1 MKISFD
7 NVMPEPL
14 ASIQH
19 GKNSIWGA
27 SFQLDKGEKVVLNA
41 SSGKGKTTFT
51 HTLAGIRK
59 DYDGD
64 LKFNDQQVS
73 KITPEE
79 WANYRKDKISFVY
92 QDLQLFPELTVQE
105 NLAVK
110 NDLTKTFSDAE
121 MKAMLADL
129 EIEDKWDVPC
139 KLLSMGQQQRV
150 AIIRALAQPFD
161 WIIMDEPFSHLDE
174 DNTQR
179 CLKMINK
186 RCDRIGAGFILTT
199 LGDLHG
205 FDFDRELN
213 L

>member
-1 MKISFD
+1 
-7 NVMPEPL
+7 MPEPL
-14 ASIQH
+14 SSIEH
-19 GKNSIWGA
+19 GEKSIWGA
-27 SFQLDKGEKVVLNA
+27 SFTLDQGEKVVLNA

-59 DYDGD
+59 DYDGNLMFD
-64 LKFNDQQVS
+64 QQQVS
-73 KITPEE
+73 EITPED
-79 WANYRKDKISFVY
+79 WAHYRREKISFVY

-110 NDLTKTFSDAE
+110 NDLTGTFSNAE

-129 EIEDKWDVPC
+129 EIENKWDVPC

-150 AIIRALAQPFD
+150 AIVRSLAQPFD

-174 DNTQR
+174 ENTQR
-179 CLKMINK
+179 CLNMINK
-186 RCDRIGAGFILTT
+186 RCEEVGAGFILTT

-205 FDFDRELN
+205 FNYDRELN